1 MDLHA
6 AVTENKTTL
15 DYGAY
20 VRIDNDSRF
29 PPTTAAHPGG
39 PWSHYALLT
48 KNIDML
54 PGLSIPVMNNDSQMY
69 VQKYGYTHDLDSL
82 QTDSHLQTIWT
93 GPEAY
98 PWSSLE
104 SPVTLTASS
113 SNTQDNTQITIQGLD
128 DQWDQQTHVIH
139 LNGSTPVVIPSQWR
153 RVFRVYTSG
162 GVATQGDVTVTI
174 TDTTVIVA
182 HVPVEEQQT
191 LMALYTVPRGYTA
204 YMTGFD
210 STVSRNE
217 DMLFRLRIRQPGGV
231 FRTQHVAQ
239 VYQAPYHY
247 KYEVY
252 KTVSE
257 MCDIECTGEPTNNN
271 VSAHAA
277 FDLILIKNS

>member
-1 MDLHA
+1 
-6 AVTENKTTL
+6 
-15 DYGAY
+15 
-20 VRIDNDSRF
+20 
-29 PPTTAAHPGG
+29 
-39 PWSHYALLT
+39 
-48 KNIDML
+48 ML